1 MILNERLLQL
11 ILTLAGELHFGRA
24 AIILR
29 VSQPSLSGTVK
40 KLESELGV
48 RLFRRTSR
56 HVELTET
63 GHVFIT
69 EARRLINEAERA
81 LVLVRGSAPEV
92 TGRVRIGY
100 SEFVNLPWIC
110 SLISFARKE
119 SLLAEQLEF
128 VSSESRSIPEELI
141 RGTLHAA
148 VFTGPPFHSDLE
160 SVRLFR
166 EPFEAV
172 LSARHPLANR
182 ASLSLAQLK
191 DEPVV
196 WLRRDINPLQYDG
209 FMELCTS
216 HGYRPNIVQEVRT
229 FYECLEFAR
238 EAPGITFLPAFMR
251 PGRRDESVVF
261 ARLPKDM
268 PQIEYTLAYRRS
280 ESTHAVERFIR
291 FVQDHIPGRKG
302 RASARWN

>member
-1 MILNERLLQL
+1 MILNERLLHL

-24 AIILR
+24 AVILR
-29 VSQPSLSGTVK
+29 VSQPSLSGTLK

-69 EARRLINEAERA
+69 EARRLIDEAERA
-81 LVLVRGSAPEV
+81 VALVRGSASEI
-92 TGRVRIGY
+92 TGPVRIGY
-100 SEFVNLPWIC
+100 SEFVNFPWIS
-110 SLISFARKE
+110 SLISFARQD
-119 SLLAEQLEF
+119 SDLAAQLEF

-141 RGTLHAA
+141 KGTLHAA
-148 VFTGPPFHSDLE
+148 VSTGSPLHSDLK
-160 SVRLFR
+160 SVQLFR

-172 LSARHPLANR
+172 LGAGHPLANR

-209 FMELCTS
+209 FMALCS
-216 HGYRPNIVQEVRT
+216 SRGYRPNIVQEVRT
-229 FYECLEFAR
+229 FYECLEFTR
-238 EAPGITFLPAFMR
+238 KAPGITFLPAFMR
-251 PGRRDESVVF
+251 PGHRDESIAF

-268 PQIEYTLAYRRS
+268 LHLDYTLAYRRS
-280 ESTHAVERFIR
+280 ESIHAVERFIR
-291 FVQDHIPGRKG
+291 FVLDHVPGQKG